1 MRIILL
7 TQNDPFYLA
16 ESTKDFI
23 KKISQDTNHILVKAI
38 VTNASPFGKKESF
51 YQKVFKT
58 YKTFGFNF
66 FLYYTF
72 KFLIRK
78 FILKKSVIGEINK
91 AKIPLWELNSSINNK
106 SNVNILRK
114 LKPDVIIIIA
124 GNQIIRKQVLEIPK
138 CGVLNIHSSLLP
150 KHKGLMPSFW
160 ALKNK
165 DKETGVTLYKLTE
178 GIDDGPIISQKIIKI
193 SKGMTQSD
201 LVKKCKIEANN
212 LFINSLELIEA
223 NIVNTSM
230 KNQGGN
236 YNKFPVSSDVKEFY
250 LNGNR
255 FF

>member
-16 ESTKDFI
+16 ETTKDFI
-23 KKISQDTNHILVKAI
+23 KKITQNPNHTLVKAI

-51 YQKVFKT
+51 YQKAFNT
-58 YKTFGFNF
+58 YKIFGFNF
-66 FLYYTF
+66 FVYYTL

-78 FILKKSVIGEINK
+78 IILKKSVIKEINN

-106 SNVNILRK
+106 NNINILRK

-124 GNQIIRKQVLEIPK
+124 GNQIIKKQVLEIPK

-160 ALKNK
+160 ALKNR

-193 SKGMTQSD
+193 NNGMTQSD
-201 LVKKCKIEANN
+201 LIKKCKIEANN
-212 LFINSLELIEA
+212 LFIDSLELIEA
-223 NIVNTSM
+223 NRIDTSL
-230 KNQGGN
+230 KNHGGN
-236 YNKFPVSSDVKEFY
+236 YNKFPTRSDVKEFY
-250 LNGNR
+250 FNDNR